1 MKKNTL
7 LEQLY
12 EMVSAEKQD
21 RFERIATQR
30 TYHLSVVLE
39 NFQKSHNTGAILR
52 TCDCLG
58 IQEVQIIGKT
68 IESVRESRISKGS
81 ENWLTINT
89 FNLENSTHECISYLR
104 KKGYKI
110 VATSP
115 KAEKTIDTLEIN
127 QPIALFF
134 GTERDGISDLMYEN
148 CDEFISLP
156 MHGFTESYNVSV
168 SAAIILSKLRSRLEN
183 SSIEW
188 LLNEEELIELKLDW
202 CKRYINKGEKVVKEL
217 ENRYI
222 GKE

>member
-183 SSIEW
+183 SS
-188 LLNEEELIELKLDW
+188 NG
-202 CKRYINKGEKVVKEL
+202 Y
-217 ENRYI
+217 
-222 GKE
+222 